1 MNLKIDVVIYGVE
14 PGNSIKVFRNEDT
27 IGYCFVNNGN
37 TPLDINNFVLLPGS
51 VWKTF
56 EPGYT
61 DLTIYRVKFNQNNI
75 TYPTC
80 GTNNSVLTCI
90 IYSKV
95 K

>member
-1 MNLKIDVVIYGVE
+1 MNLKIDVILYGVE

-27 IGYCFVNNGN
+27 IGYCFINSGN
-37 TPLDINNFVLLPGS
+37 SAVDINNMVLLPGS
-51 VWKTF
+51 VWKTL

-61 DLTIYRVKFNQNNI
+61 DQTIYRLKFNQSNLFDSAC
-75 TYPTC
+75 PTAYS
-80 GTNNSVLTCI
+80 TLTCI